1 MKRLVAIPLAV
12 ALLLSAPSV
21 FAGKLTG
28 TATLSID
35 NATPSYGDFVTV
47 TAEVTS
53 TGDLNHLRTVCTHE
67 FGQSFSSDG
76 LGGNG
81 TLEDV
86 IGLYAPNWPSG
97 AATCVSTVYA
107 QNYGQHGNLQ
117 REIAIGS
124 LAFEVAA

>member
-1 MKRLVAIPLAV
+1 MKRLVAAF
-12 ALLLSAPSV
+12 LLSLALASPVS
-21 FAGKLTG
+21 AARLTG
-28 TATLSID
+28 SATVSID
-35 NATPSYGDFVTV
+35 NPTPAYGDFVTV
-47 TAEVTS
+47 TAVVTS

-124 LAFEVAA
+124 LTFEVAAF